1 MLPLERRHEIVRLL
15 NERQKVDVNQLASE
29 LGVSA
34 ATVRRDLELLERE
47 GLLRRTHGGAVS
59 GDLVPGE
66 VPLRERVGL
75 AAAVKSRIGEEAAAL
90 IRPGETVIFSSG
102 TTTAEVARHLRG
114 TPNLTVVTN
123 AVNVGLELAGAP
135 GVQVILTGGQLR
147 LASWALHG
155 SLADRLFDEI
165 YADTLILGVDG
176 LTLAGGLMT
185 HNLQEAQTHQAMVR
199 AARRV
204 IVVTDGTKLGR
215 TAFARIAPVSVIDV
229 LVTDRMADP
238 DTVAGLR
245 ESGCDVI
252 QVEEKEEM

>member
-1 MLPLERRHEIVRLL
+1 MLPLERRHEIMRLL
-15 NERQKVDVNQLASE
+15 AERQKVDVRQLAAE

-47 GLLRRTHGGAVS
+47 GLLHRTHGGAVS

-75 AAAVKSRIGEEAAAL
+75 AAVAKSRIGEAAAAL
-90 IRPGETVIFSSG
+90 IRPGENIIFSSG

-114 TPNLTVVTN
+114 TANLTVVTN

-155 SLADRLFDEI
+155 PLADRLFADI
-165 YADTLILGVDG
+165 IADTLVLGVDG
-176 LTLAGGLMT
+176 LTLDGGLMT

-215 TAFARIAPVSVIDV
+215 TAFARIAPVEAMDV
-229 LVTDRMADP
+229 LVTDKEADSGMI
-238 DTVAGLR
+238 AALR

-252 QVEEKEEM
+252 QV